1 MPLLIG
7 FGIIVVLVGA
17 AWYWRARQL
26 DQRSL
31 TNAQELVVLKVLVP
45 KELDAHEKEDNR
57 SRDFREAMSVAEQ
70 FFASFSS
77 LYEKALEHQL
87 FGQETISLELVVK
100 DTLIS
105 FFIAAPKH
113 LQEVVERTLHSYYP
127 DAHVEPSQEFRMFGD
142 PVYVAGMYMETD
154 KPDQFPVRTYKALE
168 SDPLNAITNS
178 FSKLPEGMKAG
189 LQILIRPTS
198 GNWRGKT

>member
-1 MPLLIG
+1 M
-7 FGIIVVLVGA
+7 
-17 AWYWRARQL
+17 
-26 DQRSL
+26 
-31 TNAQELVVLKVLVP
+31 NAQELVVLKVLVP

-127 DAHVEPSQEFRMFGD
+127 DAHVEPSQELRMFGD
-142 PVYVAGMYMETD
+142 PV
-154 KPDQFPVRTYKALE
+154 
-168 SDPLNAITNS
+168 
-178 FSKLPEGMKAG
+178 
-189 LQILIRPTS
+189 
-198 GNWRGKT
+198 